1 MQISIL
7 GAGGWGTSLAILLNS
22 NGHRVTL
29 WEYDRHYAKILARTR
44 KNKLYLPNIR
54 IPRNIK
60 ITHSLSE
67 ATNNQEMIVIAI
79 PTQYIRNILIK
90 LKKINFIDTLFIS
103 VSKGIEKKTLL
114 TVSQIIKRVLKIPDK
129 NIGVLSGPSH
139 AEEVCNFMPT
149 AVVSASANEK
159 TAKQIQVAFNNSFFR
174 VYSSTDILGVELGG
188 ALKNVI
194 AIGAGIMDGA
204 KFGDNTKAALMTRG
218 ITEIAR
224 IGVALGARL
233 ETFFGLSGI
242 GDLIVT
248 CMSKYSRNRYV
259 GEQIGK
265 GRKLKNI
272 LKRMDMVAEGVETCR
287 SAYELIKKH
296 NISAPIIEAGYQ
308 ILFEEKDPVKT
319 TYALMTRD
327 VKPEHDEKLLKN

>member
-7 GAGGWGTSLAILLNS
+7 GAGGWGTSIAILLHS

-29 WEYDRHYAKILARTR
+29 WEYDRHYTKVLARTR
-44 KNKLYLPNIR
+44 KNKLYLPNIK
-54 IPRNIK
+54 IPRNIR
-60 ITHSLSE
+60 ITHSLTE
-67 ATNNQEMIVIAI
+67 ASIGQDMLVIAI
-79 PTQYIRNILIK
+79 PTQYIRGVITK
-90 LKKINFIDTLFIS
+90 LKKNDFLDTIFVS
-103 VSKGIEKKTLL
+103 VSKGIENKTLL
-114 TVSQIIKRVLKIPDK
+114 TVSQIIRSILKIPEK
-129 NIGVLSGPSH
+129 KIGVLSGPSH

-149 AVVSASANEK
+149 AVVAASANEE
-159 TAKQIQVAFNNSFFR
+159 TAKQIQYAFNNSFFR
-174 VYSSTDILGVELGG
+174 VYSSTDILGVELGA

-204 KFGDNTKAALMTRG
+204 RLGDNTKAALITRG
-218 ITEIAR
+218 ITEISR
-224 IGVALGARL
+224 IGVSLGARM

-248 CMSKYSRNRYV
+248 CMSKHSRNRYV

-272 LKRMDMVAEGVETCR
+272 LKGMDMIAEGVETCR
-287 SAYELIKKH
+287 SAHQLIKKH
-296 NISAPIIEAGYQ
+296 DISAPIIEAGYQ

-327 VKPEHDEKLLKN
+327 VKPEYEKEMFEK